1 MSLIPQ
7 LDCTTPLTGRATKKL
22 IFDTFLKGSN
32 AADIEAF
39 VDELV
44 RTQKISSGRQKD
56 EEPAARAHTHAEV
69 RGEWPVRM

>member
-1 MSLIPQ
+1 LIPQ

-44 RTQKISSGRQKD
+44 RMQKISTAVGKKLKSLPLVLIPTLRFVENGQC
-56 EEPAARAHTHAEV
+56 ACS
-69 RGEWPVRM
+69 